1 MTTLARSV
9 KTASSLRSRIDAV
22 RECIARAAERSGR
35 MESDVTLV
43 AVVKTVPEAAVREAL
58 ALGLSD
64 LGESRVQ
71 EAEVHVAV
79 LGRSSARWHLI
90 GHLQRNKAGRA
101 AALFDRVHSV
111 DGAEIATALSR
122 HAAGV
127 RRALPALIEVN
138 VGGEAGKFGVAPEGL
153 EALLE
158 EIAGFPGLAI
168 DGLMAVGPKVDR
180 AEHARPHFARL
191 RQLRD
196 RAAHLLRR
204 PLPVLSMGMSADFE
218 AAIEEGSTMVR
229 VGTALFGIRA

>member
-1 MTTLARSV
+1 M
-9 KTASSLRSRIDAV
+9 DAV
-22 RECIARAAERSGR
+22 RERIARAAERSGR
-35 MESDVTLV
+35 RESDVTLV

-71 EAEVHVAV
+71 EAEAHVAA

-111 DGAEIATALSR
+111 DGAEIATALCR
-122 HAAGV
+122 HGTGT

-138 VGGEAGKFGVAPEGL
+138 VGGEPGKFGVSPEGL
-153 EALLE
+153 WALLE
-158 EIAGFPGLAI
+158 EIGGLPGLAI

-180 AEHARPHFARL
+180 VEDARPHFARL
-191 RQLRD
+191 RELRD
-196 RAAHLLRR
+196 RAAQSLQR

-229 VGTALFGIRA
+229 VGTALFGTRA